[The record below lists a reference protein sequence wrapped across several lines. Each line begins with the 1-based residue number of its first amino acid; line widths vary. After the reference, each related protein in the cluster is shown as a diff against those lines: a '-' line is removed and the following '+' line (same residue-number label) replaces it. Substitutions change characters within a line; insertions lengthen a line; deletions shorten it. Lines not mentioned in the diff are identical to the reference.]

1 MTLGN
6 IMLTDPEKLW
16 SVAEVR
22 DTLGI
27 ADNTARANLRILV
40 KEQIASEITANGQK
54 TLYQLKISFD

>member
-1 MTLGN
+1 
-6 IMLTDPEKLW
+6 MLTDPGKLW

-27 ADNTARANLRILV
+27 ADNTASANLRILV